1 MTRENDIHKSSSM
14 GTQSRATCSHTVWG
28 SFRARGECSGQTL
41 AAEAVLLPLW
51 PLTEGT
57 RYGSLARCTKG
68 FLLSI
73 TNTKG
78 AIKQEQLSNY
88 KGKSGENITFPNPN
102 VKVATVP
109 LLACSQQITRDTGSI
124 SETRRGHVPA
134 PWITLRRV
142 RWSWTHM
149 AKNRGST
156 LGWRTNERK
165 QTNKKWV
172 YYNKPGARGLIQE
185 LILL

>member
-1 MTRENDIHKSSSM
+1 MGPWLAVQRDFYYRLRTQKEQSS
-14 GTQSRATCSHTVWG
+14 
-28 SFRARGECSGQTL
+28 
-41 AAEAVLLPLW
+41 
-51 PLTEGT
+51 
-57 RYGSLARCTKG
+57 K
-68 FLLSI
+68 
-73 TNTKG
+73 NN
-78 AIKQEQLSNY
+78 SNY

-134 PWITLRRV
+134 PWITLHRV